1 MKVQKKNFLRFFCD
15 FFFPDATTSN
25 FIFKFLKQLFLDFIW
40 VARFMINNVKIKPNN
55 CFFISKNWK
64 IAHGGVSFLYTA
76 NTLFTKLAWILAII
90 TMTAVGAV
98 FLIKNTL
105 AYSESKL
112 ITTIESSAAN
122 LSVSNVWFK
131 KKLWQST
138 VLYHYCGLWI
148 F

>member
-1 MKVQKKNFLRFFCD
+1 MHSFEIKTENSLIKDFCES
-15 FFFPDATTSN
+15 TS
-25 FIFKFLKQLFLDFIW
+25 L
-40 VARFMINNVKIKPNN
+40 
-55 CFFISKNWK
+55 
-64 IAHGGVSFLYTA
+64 HGVSFLYTA

-122 LSVSNVWFK
+122 LSVTNV
-131 KKLWQST
+131 
-138 VLYHYCGLWI
+138 
-148 F
+148 

>member
-1 MKVQKKNFLRFFCD
+1 MSTLKRLSSSNSNSSMHSFEIKTENSLIKDFCES
-15 FFFPDATTSN
+15 TS
-25 FIFKFLKQLFLDFIW
+25 L
-40 VARFMINNVKIKPNN
+40 
-55 CFFISKNWK
+55 
-64 IAHGGVSFLYTA
+64 HGVSFLYTA

-122 LSVSNVWFK
+122 LSVVSNV
-131 KKLWQST
+131 
-138 VLYHYCGLWI
+138 
-148 F
+148 